1 MVRKIS
7 IGASLL
13 LFVLLVAMTVYI
25 VGMRPRPIQARDGV
39 KLTPLRTISTTEAR
53 VLLFLTRVKG
63 ISVRNATDLY
73 RMNYSL
79 ARPDGRIV
87 PLSGLLALPRGV
99 VARRLVSFQHGTTTT
114 RTAVP
119 SKPDGTGIA
128 TAIVFAGNGYA
139 LVVPDFPGLGD
150 SPGRHPYYVADAIAP
165 AIVAMIEAAQQLE
178 AVPKAPVFLSGFSE
192 GAWASLAA
200 LRVLEGQGAKVLGS
214 ALVAG
219 AYDLR
224 RVSLPAS
231 MKGGSSAYSLYLAYA
246 AWGQSEYYGHPLDS
260 VLTQAYAR
268 RVERLFEGATP
279 QEILS
284 ALPAN
289 PRQIFNQSLLD
300 AYDHDGFHWYLDKF
314 TSNSLVDVTPCSP
327 VRLYFGSE
335 DIEVTPEES
344 LNAARVM
351 SGRGADVKAI
361 NIGPLGHDP
370 SMLSAAPLILTWLR
384 ELESAAR

>member
-13 LFVLLVAMTVYI
+13 LLVLLVVATVYF
-25 VGMRPRPIQARDGV
+25 VGARPPPIQAHDGV
-39 KLTPLRTISTTEAR
+39 KLTPLRTISTAEAR
-53 VLLFLTRVKG
+53 VLLFLTRVQG
-63 ISVRNATDLY
+63 ISVRNPTDLY

-79 ARPDGRIV
+79 ARPDGKIV
-87 PLSGLLALPRGV
+87 PLSGLLALPRGI

-128 TAIVFAGNGYA
+128 TAITFAGNGYA

-165 AIVAMIEAAQQLE
+165 AIVAMIEAAQQLD

-192 GAWASLAA
+192 GAWASLAT
-200 LRVLEGQGAKVLGS
+200 LRILEGKGTKVLGS

-231 MKGGSSAYSLYLAYA
+231 MKGGSSTYSLYLAYA

-260 VLTQAYAR
+260 VLTQAYAKL
-268 RVERLFEGATP
+268 VDHLFEGATP

-284 ALPAN
+284 ALPAD
-289 PRQIFNQSLLD
+289 PRQIFNKSLLD
-300 AYDHDGFHWYLDKF
+300 AYDHDGSHWYLDRF
-314 TSNSLVDVTPCSP
+314 TSNSLVDVMPRSP
-327 VRLYFGSE
+327 VRFYFGSE
-335 DIEVTPEES
+335 DVEVTPEES

-351 SGRGADVKAI
+351 SQRGADVRAI
-361 NIGPLGHDP
+361 NVGPLGHDP
-370 SMLSAAPLILTWLR
+370 SMLSAAPLILTWLG
-384 ELESAAR
+384 ELDAAAR